1 MKSAKSLN
9 IMALDCKLLRLF
21 SPAGAV
27 TSSSWHTATPRRL
40 EPALSPGAWRMLSFA
55 NTMKIERRIYMQGR
69 NKEVVSITDEGIVYI
84 DYLVADYTIL
94 VNLIASD
101 NCILVFDS
109 EEAFNSLKKNLGQYI
124 KNVCS
129 IELAEHIMK
138 FIAEEWL
145 QQVSII
151 DYISHD

>member
-1 MKSAKSLN
+1 
-9 IMALDCKLLRLF
+9 
-21 SPAGAV
+21 
-27 TSSSWHTATPRRL
+27 
-40 EPALSPGAWRMLSFA
+40 
-55 NTMKIERRIYMQGR
+55 MQDR
-69 NKEVVSITDEGIVYI
+69 SKEVVTITDEGIVSI
-84 DYLVADYTIL
+84 DYLIADYTML

>member
-1 MKSAKSLN
+1 
-9 IMALDCKLLRLF
+9 
-21 SPAGAV
+21 
-27 TSSSWHTATPRRL
+27 
-40 EPALSPGAWRMLSFA
+40 
-55 NTMKIERRIYMQGR
+55 MQGR
-69 NKEVVSITDEGIVYI
+69 SKEVVTITDEGIVSI
-84 DYLVADYTIL
+84 DYLIADYTML

>member
-1 MKSAKSLN
+1 
-9 IMALDCKLLRLF
+9 
-21 SPAGAV
+21 
-27 TSSSWHTATPRRL
+27 
-40 EPALSPGAWRMLSFA
+40 
-55 NTMKIERRIYMQGR
+55 MQDR
-69 NKEVVSITDEGIVYI
+69 NKEVVTITDEGIVFI

-94 VNLIASD
+94 INLIASD
-101 NCILVFDS
+101 NCIIVFDS
-109 EEAFNSLKKNLGQYI
+109 EEAYNNLKRNLGQYI

>member
-1 MKSAKSLN
+1 MKLAKSLN

-27 TSSSWHTATPRRL
+27 TSSSWHTVTPKRL

-55 NTMKIERRIYMQGR
+55 NTMKIERRIYMQDR
-69 NKEVVSITDEGIVYI
+69 SKEVVAITDEGIVYI

-101 NCILVFDS
+101 NCIIVFDS
-109 EEAFNSLKKNLGQYI
+109 EEAYNSLKENLGQYI

>member
-1 MKSAKSLN
+1 
-9 IMALDCKLLRLF
+9 
-21 SPAGAV
+21 
-27 TSSSWHTATPRRL
+27 
-40 EPALSPGAWRMLSFA
+40 
-55 NTMKIERRIYMQGR
+55 MQDK
-69 NKEVVSITDEGIVYI
+69 NKEVVTITDEGIVSI
-84 DYLVADYTIL
+84 DYLIADYTML

-109 EEAFNSLKKNLGQYI
+109 EEAYNSLKENLGQYI

-151 DYISHD
+151 DFISHD

>member
-1 MKSAKSLN
+1 
-9 IMALDCKLLRLF
+9 
-21 SPAGAV
+21 
-27 TSSSWHTATPRRL
+27 
-40 EPALSPGAWRMLSFA
+40 
-55 NTMKIERRIYMQGR
+55 MQGR
-69 NKEVVSITDEGIVYI
+69 SKEVVTITDEGIVYI
-84 DYLVADYTIL
+84 DYLVADYTML

-109 EEAFNSLKKNLGQYI
+109 EEAYNSLKENLGQYI

>member
-1 MKSAKSLN
+1 
-9 IMALDCKLLRLF
+9 
-21 SPAGAV
+21 
-27 TSSSWHTATPRRL
+27 
-40 EPALSPGAWRMLSFA
+40 
-55 NTMKIERRIYMQGR
+55 MQDR
-69 NKEVVSITDEGIVYI
+69 SKEVVTITDEGIVYI
-84 DYLVADYTIL
+84 DYLVADYTML

-109 EEAFNSLKKNLGQYI
+109 EEAYNSLKENLGQYI

-151 DYISHD
+151 DYISND

>member
-1 MKSAKSLN
+1 MQ
-9 IMALDCKLLRLF
+9 D
-21 SPAGAV
+21 
-27 TSSSWHTATPRRL
+27 SS
-40 EPALSPGAWRMLSFA
+40 
-55 NTMKIERRIYMQGR
+55 
-69 NKEVVSITDEGIVYI
+69 KEVVTITDEGIVYI

-101 NCILVFDS
+101 NCIIVFDS
-109 EEAFNSLKKNLGQYI
+109 EEAYNNLKENLGQYI

-151 DYISHD
+151 DFISHD

>member
-1 MKSAKSLN
+1 
-9 IMALDCKLLRLF
+9 
-21 SPAGAV
+21 
-27 TSSSWHTATPRRL
+27 
-40 EPALSPGAWRMLSFA
+40 
-55 NTMKIERRIYMQGR
+55 MQGR
-69 NKEVVSITDEGIVYI
+69 NKEVVTITDEGIVYI

-101 NCILVFDS
+101 NCIIVFDS
-109 EEAFNSLKKNLGQYI
+109 EEAYSNLKENLGQYI
-124 KNVCS
+124 KKVCS

>member
-1 MKSAKSLN
+1 
-9 IMALDCKLLRLF
+9 
-21 SPAGAV
+21 
-27 TSSSWHTATPRRL
+27 
-40 EPALSPGAWRMLSFA
+40 
-55 NTMKIERRIYMQGR
+55 MQDR
-69 NKEVVSITDEGIVYI
+69 SKEVVTITDEGIVYI

-101 NCILVFDS
+101 NCIIVFDS
-109 EEAFNSLKKNLGQYI
+109 EEAYSNLKENLGQYI

>member
-1 MKSAKSLN
+1 
-9 IMALDCKLLRLF
+9 
-21 SPAGAV
+21 
-27 TSSSWHTATPRRL
+27 
-40 EPALSPGAWRMLSFA
+40 
-55 NTMKIERRIYMQGR
+55 MQDR
-69 NKEVVSITDEGIVYI
+69 SKEVVTITDEGIVSI
-84 DYLVADYTIL
+84 DYLIADYTIL

-101 NCILVFDS
+101 NCIIVFDS
-109 EEAFNSLKKNLGQYI
+109 EEAYNNLKENLGQFI

-151 DYISHD
+151 DFISHD

>member
-1 MKSAKSLN
+1 
-9 IMALDCKLLRLF
+9 
-21 SPAGAV
+21 
-27 TSSSWHTATPRRL
+27 
-40 EPALSPGAWRMLSFA
+40 
-55 NTMKIERRIYMQGR
+55 MQDR
-69 NKEVVSITDEGIVYI
+69 NKEVVTITDEGVVYI
-84 DYLVADYTIL
+84 DYLVADYTML

-109 EEAFNSLKKNLGQYI
+109 EEAYNSLKENLGQYI

-138 FIAEEWL
+138 FIAEEWI

>member
-1 MKSAKSLN
+1 
-9 IMALDCKLLRLF
+9 
-21 SPAGAV
+21 
-27 TSSSWHTATPRRL
+27 
-40 EPALSPGAWRMLSFA
+40 
-55 NTMKIERRIYMQGR
+55 MQDR
-69 NKEVVSITDEGIVYI
+69 SKEVVTITDEGIVYI
-84 DYLVADYTIL
+84 DYLVADYTML

-109 EEAFNSLKKNLGQYI
+109 EEAYNSLKENLGQYI

>member
-1 MKSAKSLN
+1 MKLAKSLN

-27 TSSSWHTATPRRL
+27 TSSSWLTATRRRL
-40 EPALSPGAWRMLSFA
+40 EPALSPGARKMLSFV
-55 NTMKIERRIYMQGR
+55 NTMKIERRIYMQDR
-69 NKEVVSITDEGIVYI
+69 SKEVVTITDEGIVYI

-101 NCILVFDS
+101 NCIIVFDS
-109 EEAFNSLKKNLGQYI
+109 EEAYSNLKENLGQYI

-151 DYISHD
+151 DFISHD

>member
-1 MKSAKSLN
+1 
-9 IMALDCKLLRLF
+9 
-21 SPAGAV
+21 
-27 TSSSWHTATPRRL
+27 
-40 EPALSPGAWRMLSFA
+40 
-55 NTMKIERRIYMQGR
+55 MQGR
-69 NKEVVSITDEGIVYI
+69 SKEVVTITDEGIVSI
-84 DYLVADYTIL
+84 DYLIADYTML

-109 EEAFNSLKKNLGQYI
+109 EEAYNSLKENLGQYI

>member
-1 MKSAKSLN
+1 
-9 IMALDCKLLRLF
+9 
-21 SPAGAV
+21 
-27 TSSSWHTATPRRL
+27 
-40 EPALSPGAWRMLSFA
+40 
-55 NTMKIERRIYMQGR
+55 MQDR
-69 NKEVVSITDEGIVYI
+69 SKEVVTITDEGIVSI
-84 DYLVADYTIL
+84 DYLIADYTML

-138 FIAEEWL
+138 FIADEYNR
-145 QQVSII
+145 QVSFLN
-151 DYISHD
+151 YIEHD

>member
-1 MKSAKSLN
+1 
-9 IMALDCKLLRLF
+9 
-21 SPAGAV
+21 
-27 TSSSWHTATPRRL
+27 
-40 EPALSPGAWRMLSFA
+40 
-55 NTMKIERRIYMQGR
+55 MQDR
-69 NKEVVSITDEGIVYI
+69 SKEVVTITDEGIVYI

-101 NCILVFDS
+101 NCIIVFDS
-109 EEAFNSLKKNLGQYI
+109 EEAYNNLKKNLGQYI

-151 DYISHD
+151 DFISHD

>member
-1 MKSAKSLN
+1 
-9 IMALDCKLLRLF
+9 
-21 SPAGAV
+21 
-27 TSSSWHTATPRRL
+27 
-40 EPALSPGAWRMLSFA
+40 
-55 NTMKIERRIYMQGR
+55 MQGR
-69 NKEVVSITDEGIVYI
+69 SKEVVTITDEGIVSI
-84 DYLVADYTIL
+84 DYLIADYTML

-109 EEAFNSLKKNLGQYI
+109 EEAYNSLKENLEQYI

-145 QQVSII
+145 QQLSII

>member
-1 MKSAKSLN
+1 
-9 IMALDCKLLRLF
+9 
-21 SPAGAV
+21 
-27 TSSSWHTATPRRL
+27 
-40 EPALSPGAWRMLSFA
+40 
-55 NTMKIERRIYMQGR
+55 MQDR
-69 NKEVVSITDEGIVYI
+69 NKEVVTITDEGIVYI
-84 DYLVADYTIL
+84 DYLIADYTIL

-101 NCILVFDS
+101 NCIIVFDS
-109 EEAFNSLKKNLGQYI
+109 EKAYNNLKENLRQYI

-151 DYISHD
+151 DFISHD

>member
-1 MKSAKSLN
+1 MQDKS
-9 IMALDCKLLRLF
+9 
-21 SPAGAV
+21 
-27 TSSSWHTATPRRL
+27 
-40 EPALSPGAWRMLSFA
+40 
-55 NTMKIERRIYMQGR
+55 
-69 NKEVVSITDEGIVYI
+69 KEVVTITDEGIVYI

-101 NCILVFDS
+101 NCIIVFDS
-109 EEAFNSLKKNLGQYI
+109 EVAYSNLKENLGQYI

-151 DYISHD
+151 DFISHD

>member
-1 MKSAKSLN
+1 
-9 IMALDCKLLRLF
+9 
-21 SPAGAV
+21 
-27 TSSSWHTATPRRL
+27 
-40 EPALSPGAWRMLSFA
+40 
-55 NTMKIERRIYMQGR
+55 MQDR
-69 NKEVVSITDEGIVYI
+69 NKEVVTITDEGIVYI

-94 VNLIASD
+94 INLIASD
-101 NCILVFDS
+101 NCIIVFDS
-109 EEAFNSLKKNLGQYI
+109 EEAYNNLKRNLGQYI

>member
-1 MKSAKSLN
+1 
-9 IMALDCKLLRLF
+9 
-21 SPAGAV
+21 
-27 TSSSWHTATPRRL
+27 
-40 EPALSPGAWRMLSFA
+40 
-55 NTMKIERRIYMQGR
+55 MQGR

-109 EEAFNSLKKNLGQYI
+109 EEAYNSLKENLGQYI

-151 DYISHD
+151 DFISHD

>member
-1 MKSAKSLN
+1 MQ
-9 IMALDCKLLRLF
+9 D
-21 SPAGAV
+21 
-27 TSSSWHTATPRRL
+27 
-40 EPALSPGAWRMLSFA
+40 
-55 NTMKIERRIYMQGR
+55 RI
-69 NKEVVSITDEGIVYI
+69 KEVVKITDEGIVSI
-84 DYLVADYTIL
+84 DYLIADYTML

-109 EEAFNSLKKNLGQYI
+109 EEAYNNLKENLGRYI

>member
-1 MKSAKSLN
+1 
-9 IMALDCKLLRLF
+9 
-21 SPAGAV
+21 
-27 TSSSWHTATPRRL
+27 
-40 EPALSPGAWRMLSFA
+40 
-55 NTMKIERRIYMQGR
+55 MQGR
-69 NKEVVSITDEGIVYI
+69 NKEVVTITDEGIVYI

-101 NCILVFDS
+101 NCIMVFDS
-109 EEAFNSLKKNLGQYI
+109 EEAYSNLKENLGQYI

-151 DYISHD
+151 DFISHD

>member
-1 MKSAKSLN
+1 
-9 IMALDCKLLRLF
+9 
-21 SPAGAV
+21 
-27 TSSSWHTATPRRL
+27 
-40 EPALSPGAWRMLSFA
+40 
-55 NTMKIERRIYMQGR
+55 MQDR
-69 NKEVVSITDEGIVYI
+69 SKEVVTITDEGIVYI

-109 EEAFNSLKKNLGQYI
+109 EEAYNSLKENLGQYI

>member
-1 MKSAKSLN
+1 MQDKSK
-9 IMALDCKLLRLF
+9 KV
-21 SPAGAV
+21 V
-27 TSSSWHTATPRRL
+27 T
-40 EPALSPGAWRMLSFA
+40 
-55 NTMKIERRIYMQGR
+55 
-69 NKEVVSITDEGIVYI
+69 ITDKGIVSI
-84 DYLVADYTIL
+84 DYLIADYTIL

-109 EEAFNSLKKNLGQYI
+109 EEAYNNLKENLGQYI